1 MGFIGGYLVPDS
13 GITNDDLTDAYYI
26 IDDISINADL
36 TPSDNNLN
44 LIISVNI
51 YPNMIDRTNRINL
64 LGSDTFTR
72 TIMRSELTN
81 NLLSDSYI
89 YVKPILVSR
98 LTELI
103 RTKLS
108 LTDDQEIPS
117 EYLQYYSL
125 TDHI

>member
-13 GITNDDLTDAYYI
+13 GITNNDLTDAYYI

>member
-51 YPNMIDRTNRINL
+51 YPNITDRTNRINL

-89 YVKPILVSR
+89 YIKPILVTR

-103 RTKLS
+103 RTKLD

>member
-51 YPNMIDRTNRINL
+51 YPNITDRTNRINL

-89 YVKPILVSR
+89 YIKPILVTR

>member
-13 GITNDDLTDAYYI
+13 GITNDDLTNAYYI

-51 YPNMIDRTNRINL
+51 YPNITDRTSRINS

-72 TIMRSELTN
+72 TILRSELTN

-89 YVKPILVSR
+89 YIKSILVTR

-103 RTKLS
+103 RTKLD
-108 LTDDQEIPS
+108 LTNDQEIPS
-117 EYLQYYSL
+117 EYSQYYSL

>member
-13 GITNDDLTDAYYI
+13 GITNDDLTNAYYI

>member
-51 YPNMIDRTNRINL
+51 YPNMTDRTNRINL

-72 TIMRSELTN
+72 TILRSELTN

-89 YVKPILVSR
+89 YIKPILVSR

-103 RTKLS
+103 RTKLD

-117 EYLQYYSL
+117 EYSQYYSL